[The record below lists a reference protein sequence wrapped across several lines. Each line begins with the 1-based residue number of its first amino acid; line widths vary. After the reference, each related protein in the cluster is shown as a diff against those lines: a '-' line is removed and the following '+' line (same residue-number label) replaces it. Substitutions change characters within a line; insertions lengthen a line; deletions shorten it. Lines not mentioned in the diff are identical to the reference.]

1 MKSASLLLIIFNLL
15 IVNNVLLNV
24 FITFAT

>member
-15 IVNNVLLNV
+15 IVNNDLLKV